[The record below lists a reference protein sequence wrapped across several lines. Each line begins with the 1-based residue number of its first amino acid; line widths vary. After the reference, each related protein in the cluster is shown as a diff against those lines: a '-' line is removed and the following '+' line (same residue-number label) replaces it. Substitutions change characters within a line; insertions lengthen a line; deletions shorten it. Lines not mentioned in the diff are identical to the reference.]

1 MSKAKFST
9 SSENFSSNGGFVWV
23 SELLDSIP
31 MMSLWDKL
39 LPCRCNTRFS
49 AQVMV
54 RSAIGLMTAG
64 SNNFVD
70 VEKFRGDVLF
80 RRLLDNAV
88 PSQETF
94 RQRLNLLAQ
103 KEWMPLIDQMSAT
116 LLNKAKLARITM

>member
-64 SNNFVD
+64 SNNFGSSTFSMGINEAGGQVSRN
-70 VEKFRGDVLF
+70 ERGLPF
-80 RRLLDNAV
+80 
-88 PSQETF
+88 
-94 RQRLNLLAQ
+94 
-103 KEWMPLIDQMSAT
+103 
-116 LLNKAKLARITM
+116 